1 MAMDVP
7 EERAQARWLA
17 GLRPIGGWPLALGL
31 AAPLLSGATLI
42 AQAFLLSRILGRAIG
57 EGAPLT
63 DSQDDILVLGAVMA
77 FRVLLG
83 LAGEIGAATGA
94 ERIKLELRRVLF
106 RALLTKHPDWTAGR
120 PSGALGTA
128 LVDHVEALDGFFL
141 RFLPATVGAAVL
153 PLAFAAAVMPVDWV
167 VGLLFLITAPL
178 IPLFM
183 ALAGWGAKGA
193 AEAQADALAR
203 LSGHFAD
210 RLRGLTTL
218 ALLGRGEAEVG
229 RTERATD
236 ELRRRTLRVLRIA
249 FLSSAMLEFFAA
261 LGVAGVALYVG
272 LTYLGLV
279 GLHSDG
285 LTLQAGLFCLVMAP
299 EVYHPLRTMAA
310 HYHDRAGAKA
320 AVAELSK
327 LFGTLPDLK
336 SGTDAVVAT
345 SRLPEGPLGLNA
357 SGLVVSTPDGVR
369 TVLEGIDLSV
379 AAGAHVALEGAS
391 GIGKSTLLERLAGLR
406 AGDGTV
412 LLGGIPLPEIGEATF
427 RERVAFLPQR
437 PHLFVGTIRDNI
449 RFGRTRADDAKVEEA
464 AARACV
470 DAFARELPL
479 GLDTPVGENGLGLS
493 GGERHRVALARL
505 YLRDPSLILLD
516 EPTAHL
522 DPATEAEVL
531 RGLLEFVEGRTLL
544 VATHSAR
551 VVYALGTSLRFRDG
565 RLVPVPKP
573 QIILET
579 AA

>member
-1 MAMDVP
+1 MS
-7 EERAQARWLA
+7 E
-17 GLRPIGGWPLALGL
+17 LRRLGGWPLVLGL
-31 AAPLLSGATLI
+31 AAPLLSGVALV
-42 AQAFLLSRILGRAIG
+42 AQVFFLSRILGGAIG
-57 EGAPLT
+57 EGTPVMDLRADFL
-63 DSQDDILVLGAVMA
+63 ILSAVLAL
-77 FRVLLG
+77 RVLVG
-83 LAGEIGAATGA
+83 LAGEMGAAAGV

-106 RALLTKHPDWTAGR
+106 LALLAERPDWTAGR

-128 LVDHVEALDGFFL
+128 LVDHVEALDGYFL

-167 VGLLFLITAPL
+167 VGLLFLLTAPL

-183 ALAGWGAKGA
+183 VLAGWGAKGA

-218 ALLGRGEAEVG
+218 ALLGRGEAEAAS
-229 RTERATD
+229 TERATD

-249 FLSSAMLEFFAA
+249 FLSSAVLEFFAA

-279 GLHSDG
+279 GLNAHG
-285 LTLQAGLFCLVMAP
+285 LTLQAGLFCLLMAP
-299 EVYHPLRTMAA
+299 DVYQPLRTMAA

-327 LFGTLPDLK
+327 LLGTLPDVR
-336 SGTDAVVAT
+336 SETVAAAST
-345 SRLPEGPLGLNA
+345 AQLPEGPLGLA
-357 SGLVVSTPDGVR
+357 AGGLVVATPDGTR
-369 TVLEGIDLSV
+369 KILRGIDLSV
-379 AAGAHVALEGAS
+379 AAGVHVALEGPS

-406 AGDGTV
+406 AGEGTV
-412 LLGGIPLPEIGEATF
+412 LLGGVPLPEIGEATL
-427 RERVAFLPQR
+427 RERLAFLPQR
-437 PHLFVGTIRDNI
+437 PHLFAGTIRDNI
-449 RFGRTRADDAKVEEA
+449 RFGQAGATDAEVEAA

-470 DAFARELPL
+470 DGFARGLPL

-522 DPATEAEVL
+522 DPLTEAEVL
-531 RGLLEFVEGRTLL
+531 GGLLEFGKGRTLL

-551 VVYALGTSLRFRDG
+551 VAGALGASLRFQGG
-565 RLVPVPKP
+565 RLVRVPKP
-573 QIILET
+573 RIDLE
-579 AA
+579 AAA

>member
-1 MAMDVP
+1 MDISA
-7 EERAQARWLA
+7 ERAQGRWMA
-17 GLRPIGGWPLALGL
+17 GLRRFGGWPLALALG
-31 AAPLLSGATLI
+31 APLVSGILLLG
-42 AQAFLLSRILGRAIG
+42 QAFLLSRLLGRAIG
-57 EGAPLT
+57 EGVPVS
-63 DSQDDILVLGAVMA
+63 DLGGDVMA
-77 FRVLLG
+77 FGGLLLARILLG
-83 LAGEIGAATGA
+83 LAGEVGAAAGA
-94 ERIKLELRRVLF
+94 ERIKLALRRALF
-106 RALLTKHPDWTAGR
+106 DRLLTEHPAWSAAR

-141 RFLPATVGAAVL
+141 RFLPAAVGAAVL
-153 PLAFAAAVMPVDWV
+153 PLAFAVAAMAVDWV
-167 VGLLFLITAPL
+167 VGLLFLLTAPL
-178 IPLFM
+178 IPVFM
-183 ALAGWGAKGA
+183 ALAGWGAKSA
-193 AEAQADALAR
+193 AEAQASALAR

-218 ALLGRGEAEVG
+218 ALLGRGEAEA
-229 RTERATD
+229 ERAESATD

-249 FLSSAMLEFFAA
+249 FLSSAVLEFFAA

-279 GLHSDG
+279 GLHAHG
-285 LTLQAGLFCLVMAP
+285 LTLQAGLFCLLMAP
-299 EVYHPLRTMAA
+299 DVYQPLRTMAA

-320 AVAELSK
+320 AVAELST
-327 LFGTLPDLK
+327 LFGTLPDLGAK
-336 SGTDAVVAT
+336 REEPAVT
-345 SRLPEGPLGLNA
+345 GRLPEGPLGLTA
-357 SGLVVSTPDGVR
+357 GGLVVSTPDGARRILRDV
-369 TVLEGIDLSV
+369 DLSI
-379 AAGAHVALEGAS
+379 APGARVALEGPS

-406 AGDGTV
+406 AGEGTV
-412 LLGGIPLPEIGEATF
+412 LLGGVALSGIGEAAL

-449 RFGRTRADDAKVEEA
+449 RFGRTGAGDAEVEAA

-470 DAFARELPL
+470 DAFATELPL

-531 RGLLEFVEGRTLL
+531 RGLLEFTAGRTLL

-551 VVYALGTSLRFRDG
+551 VARMLGTSLRFRDG

-573 QIILET
+573 RIDLET